1 MNQKNLINTPADGTA
16 VRHNIYFFFRKDDN
30 VMKNKEVKAFIN
42 SNPQKV
48 QNIYGM
54 FDVMETLRLK
64 LQEGNAFEMF
74 YSRTGRNL
82 WVTTA
87 FGGKHCTMY
96 DDNPDIICCGIVP
109 KDATT
114 NFIRNRLVLVSV
126 LRCYE
131 CEIDNWCDIFPMLA
145 EPSANDVN
153 VLIDYCRGEDISSD
167 VSIDDICLR
176 ITQNR
181 RKAA

>member
-1 MNQKNLINTPADGTA
+1 
-16 VRHNIYFFFRKDDN
+16 
-30 VMKNKEVKAFIN
+30 MKNKLAKEVIN
-42 SNPQKV
+42 GKQQNR
-48 QNIYGM
+48 QNIHGIY
-54 FDVMETLRLK
+54 DVMETLRLK
-64 LQEGNAFEMF
+64 LQEGNEFEMF

-87 FGGKHCTMY
+87 FGGKHCAMY
-96 DDNPDIICCGIVP
+96 DDNPDVICCGIIP

-145 EPSANDVN
+145 EPYADDVN
-153 VLIDYCRGEDISSD
+153 TLIDYCRGEEISDS

-176 ITQNR
+176 ITQTR
-181 RKAA
+181 KKAA

>member
-1 MNQKNLINTPADGTA
+1 
-16 VRHNIYFFFRKDDN
+16 
-30 VMKNKEVKAFIN
+30 MKNKLAKEVIN

-48 QNIYGM
+48 HNIYGM

-64 LQEGNAFEMF
+64 LQEGNVFEMF

-87 FGGKHCTMY
+87 FGGKHCSMY
-96 DDNPDIICCGIVP
+96 DDNPDVICCGIIP

-114 NFIRNRLVLVSV
+114 NFIRNRLLFVAV

-131 CEIDNWCDIFPMLA
+131 CEIDRWNDIFPMLD
-145 EPSANDVN
+145 EPSDYDVN
-153 VLIDYCRGEDISSD
+153 TLIDYCRGEEISDS

-181 RKAA
+181 HKAA